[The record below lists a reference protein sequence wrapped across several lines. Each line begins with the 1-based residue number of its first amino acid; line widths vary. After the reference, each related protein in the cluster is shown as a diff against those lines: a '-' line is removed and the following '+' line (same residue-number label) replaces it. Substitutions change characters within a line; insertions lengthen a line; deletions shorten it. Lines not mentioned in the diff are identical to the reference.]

1 MGFKCILKDINDSEN
16 GGTLLFHNQDRDMAE
31 MWLCFPCCMSND
43 TSSNRR
49 PRRKKIDPSMIG
61 APQNFVHLNHI
72 GSGEPTGSDMQD
84 HMQSK
89 GGYEEKSDV
98 NVQRKLDDVRPEGS

>member
-1 MGFKCILKDINDSEN
+1 MIVKMGEHYFSIIKIGIWPKCGS
-16 GGTLLFHNQDRDMAE
+16 A
-31 MWLCFPCCMSND
+31 FPCCMSND
-43 TSSNRR
+43 TSSNKRR